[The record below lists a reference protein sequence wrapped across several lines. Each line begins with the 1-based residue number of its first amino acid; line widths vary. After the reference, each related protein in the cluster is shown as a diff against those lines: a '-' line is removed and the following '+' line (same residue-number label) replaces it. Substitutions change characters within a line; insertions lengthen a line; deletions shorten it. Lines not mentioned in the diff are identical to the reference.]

1 MPRVAPAH
9 LAAVKAN
16 LVDAALRCFERKG
29 IDGATTRDI
38 AEAAG
43 VANGL
48 LYRYFPDRDAL
59 LLAVADRLNEVR
71 SAALL
76 SASTDSGVVE
86 RIARIAR
93 SLFGGTGGMSLLPML
108 RNRATVDAQLAR
120 GLRRYDRQL
129 VELGAGMLSEGEA
142 AGVLRPIDPAATA
155 EVVQCLFEG
164 VQARLASRTVAT
176 SPERL
181 ADAAVALVLHGVAA
195 DRSLGDELVEL
206 ATTG

>member
-1 MPRVAPAH
+1 MPRVTPAH

-48 LYRYFPDRDAL
+48 LYRYFPDRDSL

-86 RIARIAR
+86 RVARIAR
-93 SLFGGTGGMSLLPML
+93 SLFGGTRGMSLLPML
-108 RNRATVDAQLAR
+108 RNRATVDAQIAR
-120 GLRRYDRQL
+120 ALRRYDRQL

-142 AGVLRPIDPAATA
+142 AGVLRPADAAATA

-181 ADAAVALVLHGVAA
+181 AAAAVALVLYGVAA
-195 DRSLGDELVEL
+195 DQSLGDELVAL
-206 ATTG
+206 ARTA

>member
-1 MPRVAPAH
+1 VRT
-9 LAAVKAN
+9 N

-29 IDGATTRDI
+29 VDGTTTRDI
-38 AEAAG
+38 AEEAG

-59 LLAVADRLNEVR
+59 LLAVADRLNQVR

-76 SASTDSGVVE
+76 SPSRDAGAVE
-86 RIARIAR
+86 RVARVAR
-93 SLFGGTGGMSLLPML
+93 SLFGGTEGMSSLPML
-108 RNRATVDAQLAR
+108 RNRAAVDAQLAR
-120 GLRRYDRQL
+120 ALRRYDREL
-129 VELGAGMLSEGEA
+129 IELGARMLAEA
-142 AGVLRPIDPAATA
+142 EEAGVLRATDTAATA

-164 VQARLASRTVAT
+164 VQARLASRTVTT

-195 DRSLGDELVEL
+195 ERSSGNELVEL
-206 ATTG
+206 ARTG